1 MNSIGLLAFKPDLA
15 AVDMVSG
22 GVGTGRGW
30 FGGVGGDGGHLGVTG
45 VVESSSDESGTRGQG
60 S

>member
-15 AVDMVSG
+15 AVDMVG
-22 GVGTGRGW
+22 RVVGTGRGW
-30 FGGVGGDGGHLGVTG
+30 FGGVGGDGGCLGATG
-45 VVESSSDESGTRGQG
+45 VVESLSDESGTRGWG